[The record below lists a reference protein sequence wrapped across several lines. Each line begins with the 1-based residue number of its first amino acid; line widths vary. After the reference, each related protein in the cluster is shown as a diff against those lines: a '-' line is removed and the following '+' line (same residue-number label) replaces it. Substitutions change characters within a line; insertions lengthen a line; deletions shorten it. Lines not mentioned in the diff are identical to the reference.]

1 MTTVIL
7 DILPSGQISGFCSKG
22 HAKYAEPGSDI
33 VCAGISAILQT
44 AYLGLTRVAK
54 LFAGL
59 EMKDGE
65 MTVVLERALPERE
78 RREADIILETMR
90 QGLLSLKEAYPEY
103 LNIDERRCN

>member
-1 MTTVIL
+1 MTTVTL
-7 DILPSGQISGFCSKG
+7 DILPSGKISGFCSKG
-22 HAKYAEPGSDI
+22 HAGYAEPGSDI

-44 AYLGLTRVAK
+44 AYLGLTRVAE

-59 EMKDGE
+59 EMEDGE
-65 MTVVLERALPERE
+65 MTVVLERALSEPQ